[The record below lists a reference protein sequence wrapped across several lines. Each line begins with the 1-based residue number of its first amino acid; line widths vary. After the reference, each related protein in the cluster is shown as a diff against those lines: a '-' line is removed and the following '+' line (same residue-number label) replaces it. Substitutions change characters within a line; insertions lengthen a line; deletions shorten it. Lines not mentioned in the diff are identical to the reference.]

1 MNPIVR
7 PASANDVRQMS
18 ELLNQ
23 IIDLGGT
30 TALTET
36 IRPLDITNWM
46 ARHAGRNAWH
56 VAESQIGDILGF
68 QFIEPHVDL
77 PSDAADIAT
86 FVRVGT
92 TKLGIG
98 SKLFSA
104 TEQAARDLEYVW
116 LNATI
121 RADNTGGL
129 TYYQSRGFRTY
140 HQDDNVKLGNGLQVS
155 KISKRYDLWD

>member
-1 MNPIVR
+1 MSPVIR
-7 PASANDVRQMS
+7 TASANDVRQMS

-36 IRPLDITNWM
+36 VQPSDIKSWIEF
-46 ARHAGRNAWH
+46 HAGRNAWH
-56 VAESQIGDILGF
+56 VAESPTGDILGF
-68 QFIEPHVDL
+68 QFIEPHADL
-77 PSDAADIAT
+77 PPDAADIAT

-92 TKLGIG
+92 TQLGIG

-121 RADNTGGL
+121 RADNAGGL
-129 TYYQSRGFRTY
+129 AYYQSRGFRTY